1 MEKIMFHI
9 AIAQFFNVA
18 FTFHQGLLN
27 FLSVKKAGDILSA
40 QRKPLSYILVLTIFL
55 LAYNLFLIS

>member
-27 FLSVKKAGDILSA
+27 FLSVKKAGG
-40 QRKPLSYILVLTIFL
+40 THFL
-55 LAYNLFLIS
+55 LRESHYHTFLL